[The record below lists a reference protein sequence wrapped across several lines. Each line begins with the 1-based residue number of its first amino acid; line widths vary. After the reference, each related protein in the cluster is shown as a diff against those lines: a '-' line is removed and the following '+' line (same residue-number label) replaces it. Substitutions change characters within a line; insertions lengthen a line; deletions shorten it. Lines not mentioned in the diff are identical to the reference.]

1 MPFGIKFVKSLA
13 SPLSVR
19 LADCAEFIAFGPCL
33 LTTKPEC
40 CCL

>member
-1 MPFGIKFVKSLA
+1 MPFGIKVVKSLA

-19 LADCAEFIAFGPCL
+19 LADSAEFTAFGSCL
-33 LTTKPEC
+33 LTTKLEC